1 MKSLIQFILEH
12 NDSLGHELKVGD
24 FIQFD
29 TTGFIVYGQIQEI
42 TDDDKPK
49 YVVKSLGWIGA
60 PELKEKVKSQY
71 KVNVGSKSVA
81 QISLNSAAVDK
92 LKKDNIII

>member
-1 MKSLIQFILEH
+1 MKSIANFINEH
-12 NDSLGHELKVGD
+12 DDSLGHELKVGD
-24 FIQFD
+24 FIQFN

-60 PELKEKVKSQY
+60 PELKEKVKSEY
-71 KVNVGSKSVA
+71 KVNVGSKSVT
-81 QISLNSAAVDK
+81 QISLNPVAADK
-92 LKKDNIII
+92 LKKDGVII

>member
-1 MKSLIQFILEH
+1 MKSLAQFILEH
-12 NDSLGHELKVGD
+12 NDSLGHELNVGD

-42 TDDDKPK
+42 TDGYKPK
-49 YVVKSLGWIGA
+49 YIVKSLGWIGA
-60 PELKEKVKSQY
+60 PELKEKVKPVY

-81 QISLNSAAVDK
+81 QISLNPVAVDK
-92 LKKDNIII
+92 LKKDGVII

>member
-42 TDDDKPK
+42 TDGDKPK
-49 YVVKSLGWIGA
+49 YIVKSLGWIGA
-60 PELKEKVKSQY
+60 PELKEKVKPVY
-71 KVNVGSKSVA
+71 KVNVGSKSIA
-81 QISLNSAAVDK
+81 QISLNSVAVDK
-92 LKKDNIII
+92 LKKDGVIL

>member
-92 LKKDNIII
+92 LKKDKIII